1 MAFES
6 RLTRRHFLGAAATL
20 AGGLAVPGAA
30 QIIAPTSPIVPSTPL
45 GPAPGLQPAG
55 VVGTDATPVAK
66 LPIPPILSDLQLRDI
81 AQRQLAKAGNRIW
94 LRDMVG
100 IADFA
105 QPSFNK
111 RFYLVDMVS
120 GKVRTYLMSHG
131 SGSDP
136 QHDGWLKSF
145 SNIPNSFATSRGSYV
160 THTWY
165 EGQNGTSMRLSGLE
179 RDNDLAEDRAIVVH
193 GSWYANPDMIDKW
206 GKLGRSSG
214 CFVVPEN
221 NLMEVLARLG
231 PGRLLFADK
240 LSAV

>member
-1 MAFES
+1 MVFETS
-6 RLTRRHFLGAAATL
+6 LTRRHFLGAAATL

-30 QIIAPTSPIVPSTPL
+30 QIIAPASNVQSLPL
-45 GPAPGLQPAG
+45 GPAPGLQSASII
-55 VVGTDATPVAK
+55 GTDATPVAQ
-66 LPIPPILSDLQLRDI
+66 LPVPLPLSDLQLRDI

-145 SNIPNSFATSRGSYV
+145 SNIPNSLATSRGSYV

-179 RDNDLAEDRAIVVH
+179 PDNDLAEDRAIVVH
-193 GSWYANPDMIDKW
+193 GSWYANPNMIDKW

-221 NLMEVLARLG
+221 NLLEVLARLG
-231 PGRLLFADK
+231 PGRLLYADK
-240 LSAV
+240 LSTV